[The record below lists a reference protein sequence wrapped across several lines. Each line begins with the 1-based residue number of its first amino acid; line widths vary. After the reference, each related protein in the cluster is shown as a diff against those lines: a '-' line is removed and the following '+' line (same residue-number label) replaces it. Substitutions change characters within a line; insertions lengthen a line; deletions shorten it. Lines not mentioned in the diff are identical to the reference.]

1 MTMLKV
7 ITKNSFLLLFLIIF
21 SCKKREDNMLCKNVF
36 TKLVQAIATNKNK
49 IQPSDYK
56 VTEYDSNTS
65 LIFFNKGSYCMKYV
79 NNKFVCLYILS
90 DDLLPTY
97 CLRNDMNDM
106 KLYKIIYNQNSVE
119 VMESSKKI
127 NKTLLNLGFCDFLSQ
142 YEKAIKDAEFDKK
155 VLTLPELFLKNP
167 LWKEINL

>member
-1 MTMLKV
+1 MLKV

-21 SCKKREDNMLCKNVF
+21 SCKKKEENNLCKNDF
-36 TKLVQAIATNKNK
+36 IKLVQAIANKKNK
-49 IQPSDYK
+49 IKLSDYK
-56 VTEYDSNTS
+56 ITEYDSSTS
-65 LIFFNKGSYCMKYV
+65 LIFYNKESYCMKYV

-97 CLRNDMNDM
+97 CLRNDTNDM
-106 KLYKIIYNQNSVE
+106 KLYKIIYKQDSVQ

-142 YEKAIKDAEFDKK
+142 YEIAIKDGKFDKK
-155 VLTLPELFLKNP
+155 VLTLPELFLKHP